1 MATFGVSARA
11 LLHLGSEL
19 ITSDAIAIYELIK
32 NSIDAR
38 AEEILVHFDC
48 PFSYDQLNDLAE
60 EWIKLKPEE
69 WNSIKNEDLKILIE
83 DMRSDVSETQRIRVT
98 NTIKKIQK
106 SKSIKYAVDKLLSLN
121 RILFRDDGTGMSKTI
136 LEEAF
141 LTVGTPY
148 KFNTSVDDD
157 PVLGNKGIGR
167 LAMMRLGSK
176 TYVRTWKNKDE
187 YHRIVF
193 EWDKFKDPSKMLSDI
208 HFKVNKFYGDRKS
221 ESGTSIIITKLNRDW
236 LSTDIKDEIVERL
249 MRRLRNPFNENDY
262 KYELNIKYNNSDRF
276 PIKDLSPQLRKFAQK
291 HLVMS
296 FKSTVDIKESALFL
310 EIIDCAGEA
319 NKTTYQADLKTIAH
333 QFSCSV
339 NDLRKVGDFKF
350 NLLWFNRSVLKTEIK
365 NAGLSNAAKAIVKE
379 LDLWGGGVAIYRD
392 GYRIGLSGSQ
402 EDKDWLELD
411 RQALRG
417 QGFVVNRIQIV
428 AALDI
433 TKNLNPYLED
443 RSNRE
448 GLIENKQVNLVRDII
463 KKIGLQELREEINK
477 DKNKKVMDQLSE
489 IVENGVDQA
498 TDKIE
503 NIRALIK
510 DLDKH
515 ADAEQ
520 KEILRVIKED
530 LHFIANQV
538 VGFDEAA
545 THLISQ
551 REDILELA
559 GAGTM
564 MHSVLHELA
573 RTTEQ
578 TKEIIFKLSKKTDK
592 DVSELLV
599 KLEREIKTINTRV
612 RQFDPLSPSGRNRR
626 SVFDLVGSVKTVISG
641 YKNRFDRHL
650 IDIDFLIDDKNV
662 ENESYQIKMVMG
674 FLFITLE
681 NLFSNSVYWLKQDDV
696 FSKLPGSSGRWIKI
710 EIDTISRTISFSD
723 NGPGIS
729 VADRERIFDAGFS
742 TKKSLKDGKGFGLF
756 IAREIIRFHKGN
768 IYLSQEKDA
777 DGRLRTF
784 IVELP
789 KE

>member
-38 AEEILVHFDC
+38 AKEIVVHFDC
-48 PFSYDQLNDLAE
+48 PFSYDQLNDLAD
-60 EWIKLKPEE
+60 EWIKLKSDE
-69 WNSIKNEDLKILIE
+69 WSAVKNEDLRLLIE
-83 DMRSDVSETQRIRVT
+83 DIRADASEDQRIRVT
-98 NTIKKIQK
+98 GTIKKIQK
-106 SKSIKYAVDKLLSLN
+106 SKSKKYAVDKLLSLN
-121 RILFRDDGTGMSKTI
+121 RIVIKDDGAGMSKTV

-148 KFNTSVDDD
+148 KFNISTNDD
-157 PVLGNKGIGR
+157 PLLGNKGIGR

-176 TYVRTWKNKDE
+176 TYVRTWKNRNE
-187 YHRIVF
+187 YHRIIF
-193 EWDKFKDPSKMLSDI
+193 EWEKFKDPTKMLSDI
-208 HFKVNKFYGDRKS
+208 HFSVNDYSGDRKT
-221 ESGTSIIITKLNRDW
+221 ESGTSVIITKLNRDW
-236 LSTDIKDEIVERL
+236 VSSDIKDEIVERL
-249 MRRLRNPFNENDY
+249 IRRLKNPFNENDH
-262 KYELNIKYNNSDRF
+262 KYDLDIKFNNSDRF
-276 PIKDLSPQLRKFAQK
+276 PIKELSPQLRKFAQK
-291 HLVMS
+291 HLS
-296 FKSTVDIKESALFL
+296 IDFKSSVNINESALFL
-310 EIIDCAGEA
+310 EIVDCANLS
-319 NKTTYQADLKTIAH
+319 NKTTYQADLNTIAH
-333 QFSCSV
+333 QFSCSI
-339 NDLRKVGDFKF
+339 NDLRKVGDFRF

-365 NAGLSNAAKAIVKE
+365 NAGLSNAAKPILRE

-411 RQALRG
+411 RQAFRG
-417 QGFVVNRIQIV
+417 QGFAVNRIQIV

-433 TKNLNPYLED
+433 SKQFNPYLED

-448 GLIENKQVNLVRDII
+448 GLIENKQVNLVRDLI

-477 DKNKKVMDQLSE
+477 DKNKKVMDQLSD

-503 NIRALIK
+503 NIRALVK

-520 KEILRVIKED
+520 KEILRIIKED

-612 RQFDPLSPSGRNRR
+612 RQFDPLSPSGRNRK
-626 SVFDLVGSVKTVISG
+626 SVFDLIGAIRTVIGG
-641 YKNRFDRHL
+641 YKNRFDRHS
-650 IDIDFLIDDKNV
+650 IDVNFLIDDKLV

-681 NLFSNSVYWLKQDDV
+681 NLLSNSVYWLKQDEV
-696 FSKLPGSSGRWIKI
+696 FSKLPGSAGRWIKI
-710 EIDTISRTISFSD
+710 ELDTISRTISFSD

-729 VADRERIFDAGFS
+729 VADRERVFDAGFS

-756 IAREIIRFHKGN
+756 IAREIIRHHKGN
-768 IYLSQEKDA
+768 IYLSQEKDS